1 MGKSKKG
8 YNWRARQIAAGTLD
22 NSETVKLSAKI
33 DLNRTDL
40 NDDQQNVNVDSS
52 NTLALPSKKRKF
64 KAASENQ
71 PIGKILSKKKR
82 KHLEKVVDRKKKKE
96 ERGELVEKLKQ
107 VQGDPELLKQMVSI
121 SEVQTKGLKKQFAEN
136 DWQEQMQK
144 SGVTLEQVIV
154 NDYNADDIEMPKKI
168 KLKKPQKVR
177 VDISI
182 DDPNVLG
189 FEQSSSEDESDEY
202 EGVIEEKSAKKIKV
216 DLDLAETDEL
226 ESEEK
231 ENLVSDKVIK
241 RNENKVN

>member
-33 DLNRTDL
+33 DLN
-40 NDDQQNVNVDSS
+40 DDQQNVDVDCS

-96 ERGELVEKLKQ
+96 EREELVEKLQQ
-107 VQGDPELLKQMVSI
+107 VQGDPELLKKMVSI
-121 SEVQTKGLKKQFAEN
+121 SAVQTKGLKKQFAEN
-136 DWQEQMQK
+136 DWQEKMQK

-168 KLKKPQKVR
+168 KLKKPQKVKNF
-177 VDISI
+177 VQ
-182 DDPNVLG
+182 PFVLPSFFG
-189 FEQSSSEDESDEY
+189 LLASS
-202 EGVIEEKSAKKIKV
+202 
-216 DLDLAETDEL
+216 L
-226 ESEEK
+226 
-231 ENLVSDKVIK
+231 
-241 RNENKVN
+241 